1 MLLSVYLSTYFLIF
15 LLSLSKILSNIFLFS
30 WTRKSISHSIINQF
44 INQTINIYMLLS
56 TISLYFSALARS
68 LTQCSLAHN
77 CQANMDDFCT
87 CVWVAK
93 LLQQRWNPAIF
104 ARYVRANFFVSGLLY
119 LSWSYCLWFV
129 FWCEQICTP
138 KPRNYM
144 MLLKESLILLLL
156 PFDELLKL
164 QHSLSVSAGYRELLA
179 DLQVAT
185 LTLVQVRSLCQ
196 KRIALYDVE
205 NPSKVHS

>member
-1 MLLSVYLSTYFLIF
+1 
-15 LLSLSKILSNIFLFS
+15 
-30 WTRKSISHSIINQF
+30 
-44 INQTINIYMLLS
+44 
-56 TISLYFSALARS
+56 
-68 LTQCSLAHN
+68 
-77 CQANMDDFCT
+77 
-87 CVWVAK
+87 
-93 LLQQRWNPAIF
+93 
-104 ARYVRANFFVSGLLY
+104 
-119 LSWSYCLWFV
+119 
-129 FWCEQICTP
+129 
-138 KPRNYM
+138 M